1 MNFVE
6 PIRDPLI
13 LENIANNLKK
23 KNRRDYIMF
32 MYGIYTGRRISDILK
47 LKVAD
52 LKGKDFINIRETKT
66 GKQVILPINR
76 ALKKELA
83 DFLENMS
90 SEEYV
95 FKSSQKKN
103 KPIDRTTAY
112 KILNEAAREYGL
124 ENIGTHTLRKT
135 FGYHFYMQTKD
146 VVLLM
151 DILNHSHPS
160 VTLRY
165 IGVNQE
171 NINQSM
177 KKFKIF

>member
-1 MNFVE
+1 MNYVE
-6 PIRDPLI
+6 PIRDPI
-13 LENIANNLKK
+13 IIQNIANLLKK
-23 KNRRDYIMF
+23 NNKRDYIMF

-47 LKVAD
+47 LRVAD
-52 LKGKDFINIRETKT
+52 LKGKESVNIRETKT
-66 GKQVILPINR
+66 GKQVILPLNR
-76 ALKKELA
+76 ILKKELNEYL
-83 DFLENMS
+83 DEMS
-90 SEEYV
+90 PEEYI
-95 FKSSQKKN
+95 FKSSQRKN
-103 KPIDRTTAY
+103 MPIDRTTAY
-112 KILNEAAREYGL
+112 KIINEAAKQFGL

-171 NINQSM
+171 NINQAL